1 MSKEIDPQELTDW
14 YVNKARQE
22 IAPMMPKILEY
33 GGNGRAVDLIN
44 IGRDLAHIA
53 KREVTDAEAAELG
66 IYFYVVGKL
75 GRWSAAI
82 ANGKDVS
89 DDTLH
94 DIAIYIKMV
103 QRIREKGGWPV

>member
-1 MSKEIDPQELTDW
+1 MEIDPKELHKWWLD
-14 YVNKARQE
+14 KADAE
-22 IAPMMPKILEY
+22 IAPLLPKILEY
-33 GGNGRAVDLIN
+33 GGNGRAIDLIN

-53 KREVTDAEAAELG
+53 KQEVNDAEAAELG

-82 ANGKDVS
+82 ANGKPVS

>member
-1 MSKEIDPQELTDW
+1 MAIDQDELFQWWVTKAADEISPLL
-14 YVNKARQE
+14 
-22 IAPMMPKILEY
+22 PKIIEY
-33 GGNGRAVDLIN
+33 GGNGRAIDLIN
-44 IGRDLAHIA
+44 IGRDLAHTA
-53 KREVTDAEAAELG
+53 NRQVTDAEAAELG

-75 GRWSAAI
+75 GRWSAAV
-82 ANGKDVS
+82 ANGKAVS

>member
-1 MSKEIDPQELTDW
+1 MINPTELENW
-14 YVNKARQE
+14 WLEKAHNE
-22 IAPMMPKILEY
+22 IAPLLPKIIEY

-44 IGRDLAHIA
+44 IGRDLAHIS
-53 KREVTDAEAAELG
+53 KQQVTDAEAAELG

-82 ANGKDVS
+82 ANGKPVS

-103 QRIREKGGWPV
+103 QRIREKGGWPL